1 MSEKK
6 RISTG
11 GGESLGHNPFAA
23 MDGAAFPA
31 GSRRPGPE
39 PVASEKT
46 ARKPIGRGRR
56 VHLRKEKAG
65 RSGKTVTVIEGL
77 ETLDTGSLRDLT
89 ARLRRALGVGGA
101 LKGKT
106 IELQGD
112 QGEALK
118 ALLEKEG
125 FGGGRR

>member
-1 MSEKK
+1 MSRKD

-23 MDGAAFPA
+23 LDGGGFPRGA
-31 GSRRPGPE
+31 EPSARPESKIP
-39 PVASEKT
+39 
-46 ARKPIGRGRR
+46 ARKSPGRGRGAH
-56 VHLRKEKAG
+56 VRKEKAG
-65 RSGKTVTVIEGL
+65 RGGKTVTVVEGL
-77 ETLDTGSLRDLT
+77 ESLDTGSLRDLT

-112 QGEALK
+112 QTEAVRE
-118 ALLEKEG
+118 LLDQNY
-125 FGGGRR
+125 

>member
-31 GSRRPGPE
+31 GSLRSDPE
-39 PVASEKT
+39 PVASDKA
-46 ARKPIGRGRR
+46 ARKPLGRGRR
-56 VHLRKEKAG
+56 THIRKEKSG

-77 ETLDTGSLRDLT
+77 ETLDTGSLRDLL

-112 QGEALK
+112 QQENLK
-118 ALLEKEG
+118 PLLDKEG
-125 FGGGRR
+125 FRH

>member
-1 MSEKK
+1 MSRKH

-23 MDGAAFPA
+23 MDGAAFPRGA
-31 GSRRPGPE
+31 EPSGPAKAE
-39 PVASEKT
+39 TP
-46 ARKPIGRGRR
+46 ARKSPGRGRR
-56 VHLRKEKAG
+56 AHVRKEKAG
-65 RSGKTVTVIEGL
+65 RGGKTVTVIGGL
-77 ETLDTGSLRDLT
+77 ESLDTGSLRDLT

-112 QGEALK
+112 QTEAVRE
-118 ALLEKEG
+118 LLDQNY
-125 FGGGRR
+125 